1 MLLTI
6 RPSTYY
12 GRKITMITDENYKEL
27 SDMNM
32 QDDIHIHLD
41 DGQVIILAPDIR
53 GSAVYISQQS
63 PKFKL
68 RTD

>member
-41 DGQVIILAPDIR
+41 DGQVIILAPDMR
-53 GSAVYISQQS
+53 GREAYISQQS
-63 PKFKL
+63 PKYKVKK
-68 RTD
+68 D